1 MRAPTLALV
10 FCALSSA
17 TVYAAPVADDEDSD
31 DEVEKP
37 AGKRADEADQAD
49 RPTVDREPSK
59 PRPRAARE
67 TEWFFRAGIAHVEPR
82 IASGGMQIEP
92 AGITRL
98 VPMPPV
104 KGGIETSPT
113 NVFTAILGVAPA
125 TFRGYLAFETL
136 IGIPKSAKLRATGD
150 LANMSLAPTALDV
163 VPTGIP
169 PLGSELGEA
178 SAAPLM
184 VTAVARTPPI
194 GGLVRA
200 YIGGGPSVLIVRN
213 ARVTNPVLTE
223 VATPKIEISPAVGFV
238 GQVGVD
244 VQLYKR
250 AYARLDIKEMWFQE
264 SESRISNIHVKTT
277 IPLLD
282 TVDVGAATSRV
293 RANPLVVQFGIGAS
307 F

>member
-1 MRAPTLALV
+1 MRTTICLGLL
-10 FCALSSA
+10 CALASTTAS
-17 TVYAAPVADDEDSD
+17 AAPAERDDED
-31 DEVEKP
+31 EV
-37 AGKRADEADQAD
+37 ADEEPEQPVDKPE
-49 RPTVDREPSK
+49 RPKS
-59 PRPRAARE
+59 RPRAKRE
-67 TEWFFRAGIAHVEPR
+67 LYFRAGLAHVEPR

-104 KGGIETSPT
+104 QGGIYTEPT
-113 NVFTAILGVAPA
+113 NVFTAILGIAPA
-125 TFRGYLAFETL
+125 TFRGYLSFETL
-136 IGIPKSAKLRATGD
+136 IGIPKSAKLKARGN
-150 LANMSLAPTALDV
+150 LAEMSLAPTALDL

-169 PLGSELGEA
+169 PLGEELGEA

-184 VTAVARTPPI
+184 VTAVARTPQL
-194 GGLVRA
+194 GGRVRLYA
-200 YIGGGPSVLIVRN
+200 GGGPAVLVVRN

-223 VATPKIEISPAVGFV
+223 VATPQIDISPALGFV
-238 GQVGVD
+238 GHVGID
-244 VQLYKR
+244 VKLHGR
-250 AYARLDIKEMWFQE
+250 IHARLDVKEMWFQE

-293 RANPLVVQFGIGAS
+293 KANPLVVQLGIGAS

>member
-1 MRAPTLALV
+1 MRAPLLGLLL
-10 FCALSSA
+10 CALTSA
-17 TVYAAPVADDEDSD
+17 TVYAAPVADDDSD
-31 DEVEKP
+31 DEAEKDEP
-37 AGKRADEADQAD
+37 AGKRADTAEADK
-49 RPTVDREPSK
+49 PVDRAPSK
-59 PRPRAARE
+59 PRPRAAR
-67 TEWFFRAGIAHVEPR
+67 EWFFRAGIAHVEPR

-194 GGLVRA
+194 GGRVRA
-200 YIGGGPSVLIVRN
+200 YVGGGPSVLIVRN

-238 GQVGVD
+238 GQIGVD

-250 AYARLDIKEMWFQE
+250 VYARLDIKEMWFQE
-264 SESRISNIHVKTT
+264 SESRISNIHVKTS

-282 TVDVGAATSRV
+282 TVDVGSATSRV
-293 RANPLVVQFGIGAS
+293 KANPLVVQFGIGAS